1 MKVTVIGSHLCPD
14 TLYAI
19 QKLKEA
25 DADLSFVN
33 ISAALADL
41 KTFLAIRES
50 DALYDEVRKNGGI
63 GIPLFVMPRYGR
75 TRARSPAPMDGFFR
89 AAVGQTWTQSPQRM
103 HSLSFG
109 SRVGSQSILQTA
121 AHLPQRTQASVS
133 KRSR

>member
-14 TLYAI
+14 TLYTI

-63 GIPLFVMPRYGR
+63 GIPLFVLEDGTR
-75 TRARSPAPMDGFFR
+75 TLDLEKVLG
-89 AAVGQTWTQSPQRM
+89 
-103 HSLSFG
+103 
-109 SRVGSQSILQTA
+109 
-121 AHLPQRTQASVS
+121 
-133 KRSR
+133 

>member
-1 MKVTVIGSHLCPD
+1 MKVTVIGSHLGPD

-63 GIPLFVMPRYGR
+63 GIPLFVLEDGTR
-75 TRARSPAPMDGFFR
+75 TLDLEKVLG
-89 AAVGQTWTQSPQRM
+89 
-103 HSLSFG
+103 
-109 SRVGSQSILQTA
+109 
-121 AHLPQRTQASVS
+121 
-133 KRSR
+133 

>member
-50 DALYDEVRKNGGI
+50 DALYDEVRKNGVI
-63 GIPLFVMPRYGR
+63 GIPLFVLEDGTR
-75 TRARSPAPMDGFFR
+75 TLDLEKVLG
-89 AAVGQTWTQSPQRM
+89 
-103 HSLSFG
+103 
-109 SRVGSQSILQTA
+109 
-121 AHLPQRTQASVS
+121 
-133 KRSR
+133 

>member
-63 GIPLFVMPRYGR
+63 GIPLFVLEDGTR
-75 TRARSPAPMDGFFR
+75 TLALEKVLG
-89 AAVGQTWTQSPQRM
+89 
-103 HSLSFG
+103 
-109 SRVGSQSILQTA
+109 
-121 AHLPQRTQASVS
+121 
-133 KRSR
+133 

>member
-14 TLYAI
+14 PLYAI

-63 GIPLFVMPRYGR
+63 GIPLFVLEDGTR
-75 TRARSPAPMDGFFR
+75 TLDLEKVLG
-89 AAVGQTWTQSPQRM
+89 
-103 HSLSFG
+103 
-109 SRVGSQSILQTA
+109 
-121 AHLPQRTQASVS
+121 
-133 KRSR
+133 

>member
-1 MKVTVIGSHLCPD
+1 MKVTVIGSHLCQD

-63 GIPLFVMPRYGR
+63 GIPLFVLEDGTR
-75 TRARSPAPMDGFFR
+75 TLDLEKVLG
-89 AAVGQTWTQSPQRM
+89 
-103 HSLSFG
+103 
-109 SRVGSQSILQTA
+109 
-121 AHLPQRTQASVS
+121 
-133 KRSR
+133 

>member
-1 MKVTVIGSHLCPD
+1 MKVTVIGSHLCPG
-14 TLYAI
+14 TLCAI

-63 GIPLFVMPRYGR
+63 GIPLFVLEDGTR
-75 TRARSPAPMDGFFR
+75 TLDLEKVLG
-89 AAVGQTWTQSPQRM
+89 
-103 HSLSFG
+103 
-109 SRVGSQSILQTA
+109 
-121 AHLPQRTQASVS
+121 
-133 KRSR
+133 

>member
-63 GIPLFVMPRYGR
+63 GIPLFVLEDG
-75 TRARSPAPMDGFFR
+75 TRNLDLEKVLG
-89 AAVGQTWTQSPQRM
+89 
-103 HSLSFG
+103 
-109 SRVGSQSILQTA
+109 
-121 AHLPQRTQASVS
+121 
-133 KRSR
+133 

>member
-1 MKVTVIGSHLCPD
+1 MKVTVTGSHLCPD

-63 GIPLFVMPRYGR
+63 GIPLFVLEDGTR
-75 TRARSPAPMDGFFR
+75 TLDLEKVLG
-89 AAVGQTWTQSPQRM
+89 
-103 HSLSFG
+103 
-109 SRVGSQSILQTA
+109 
-121 AHLPQRTQASVS
+121 
-133 KRSR
+133 

>member
-50 DALYDEVRKNGGI
+50 NALYDEVRKNGGI
-63 GIPLFVMPRYGR
+63 GIPLFVLEDGTR
-75 TRARSPAPMDGFFR
+75 TLDLEKVLG
-89 AAVGQTWTQSPQRM
+89 
-103 HSLSFG
+103 
-109 SRVGSQSILQTA
+109 
-121 AHLPQRTQASVS
+121 
-133 KRSR
+133 

>member
-63 GIPLFVMPRYGR
+63 GIPLFVLEDGTR
-75 TRARSPAPMDGFFR
+75 TLDLEK
-89 AAVGQTWTQSPQRM
+89 V
-103 HSLSFG
+103 LC
-109 SRVGSQSILQTA
+109 
-121 AHLPQRTQASVS
+121 
-133 KRSR
+133 

>member
-25 DADLSFVN
+25 DADLSFVD

-63 GIPLFVMPRYGR
+63 GIPLFVLEDGTR
-75 TRARSPAPMDGFFR
+75 TLDLEKVLG
-89 AAVGQTWTQSPQRM
+89 
-103 HSLSFG
+103 
-109 SRVGSQSILQTA
+109 
-121 AHLPQRTQASVS
+121 
-133 KRSR
+133 

>member
-63 GIPLFVMPRYGR
+63 GIPLFVLEDGTR
-75 TRARSPAPMDGFFR
+75 TLDLEKVLG
-89 AAVGQTWTQSPQRM
+89 
-103 HSLSFG
+103 
-109 SRVGSQSILQTA
+109 
-121 AHLPQRTQASVS
+121 
-133 KRSR
+133 

>member
-63 GIPLFVMPRYGR
+63 GIPLFVLEDGTR
-75 TRARSPAPMDGFFR
+75 TLDLEK
-89 AAVGQTWTQSPQRM
+89 V
-103 HSLSFG
+103 L
-109 SRVGSQSILQTA
+109 V
-121 AHLPQRTQASVS
+121 
-133 KRSR
+133 

>member
-63 GIPLFVMPRYGR
+63 GIPLFVLEDGTR
-75 TRARSPAPMDGFFR
+75 TLDHEKVLG
-89 AAVGQTWTQSPQRM
+89 
-103 HSLSFG
+103 
-109 SRVGSQSILQTA
+109 
-121 AHLPQRTQASVS
+121 
-133 KRSR
+133 

>member
-63 GIPLFVMPRYGR
+63 GIPLFVLEDGTR
-75 TRARSPAPMDGFFR
+75 TLDLEKALG
-89 AAVGQTWTQSPQRM
+89 
-103 HSLSFG
+103 
-109 SRVGSQSILQTA
+109 
-121 AHLPQRTQASVS
+121 
-133 KRSR
+133 

>member
-25 DADLSFVN
+25 DADLSFAN

-63 GIPLFVMPRYGR
+63 GIPLFVLEDGTR
-75 TRARSPAPMDGFFR
+75 TLDLEKVLG
-89 AAVGQTWTQSPQRM
+89 
-103 HSLSFG
+103 
-109 SRVGSQSILQTA
+109 
-121 AHLPQRTQASVS
+121 
-133 KRSR
+133 

>member
-63 GIPLFVMPRYGR
+63 GIRLFVLEDGTR
-75 TRARSPAPMDGFFR
+75 TLDLEKVLG
-89 AAVGQTWTQSPQRM
+89 
-103 HSLSFG
+103 
-109 SRVGSQSILQTA
+109 
-121 AHLPQRTQASVS
+121 
-133 KRSR
+133 

>member
-1 MKVTVIGSHLCPD
+1 MKVTVTGSHLCPD

-25 DADLSFVN
+25 DADLSFVD

-63 GIPLFVMPRYGR
+63 GIPLFVLEDGTR
-75 TRARSPAPMDGFFR
+75 TLDLEKVLG
-89 AAVGQTWTQSPQRM
+89 
-103 HSLSFG
+103 
-109 SRVGSQSILQTA
+109 
-121 AHLPQRTQASVS
+121 
-133 KRSR
+133 